1 VSRLFETSFS
11 KKRKKWSKILTFFK
25 RNTDMLINLI
35 PDDGAQ
41 KSIFS
46 TSKRVLTRPKSDVKL
61 RSKIDVKF
69 RPYSVNLVSYLILI
83 FKRCLRRCYTHSK
96 PAF

>member
-1 VSRLFETSFS
+1 VSHLFETSFS

-35 PDDGAQ
+35 PDDGPQ

-46 TSKRVLTRPKSDVKL
+46 MSKRVLTRPKSDVKL

-69 RPYSVNLVSYLILI
+69 RPYSVNPVSYLYHYI
-83 FKRCLRRCYTHSK
+83 K
-96 PAF
+96 